1 MAKRTVVTL
10 GKSLEFVRTD
20 YKRFVDVLNRDMRRI
35 MQDVSQ
41 IILERTLPWVPHEFG
56 GLRQSGRAFAG
67 RTDRGWAAFVSF
79 GGEEAP
85 VDPTP
90 NAPQG
95 VVDYAIF
102 VHEGHGKVAA
112 TKFLEIGGREAESE
126 VDAYITRELKK
137 LKPKSG

>member
-10 GKSLEFVRTD
+10 GKSLEFIRTD
-20 YKRFVDVLNRDMRRI
+20 YSRFVDITKRDMRRI
-35 MQDVSQ
+35 MQLASE
-41 IILERTLPWVPHEFG
+41 IILERTLPWVPLEFG

-79 GGEEAP
+79 GGDEAP

-90 NAPQG
+90 NAPG
-95 VVDYAIF
+95 GIVDYAVF
-102 VHEGHGKVAA
+102 VHERFVP
-112 TKFLEIGGREAESE
+112 FLDIGGREAESE
-126 VDAYITRELKK
+126 VDALMVRELKK

>member
-10 GKSLEFVRTD
+10 GKSLQFVRTD
-20 YKRFVDVLNRDMRRI
+20 YERFADVVKRDMRRI
-35 MQDVSQ
+35 MQLASE
-41 IILERTLPWVPHEFG
+41 IILERTLPWVPLEFG

-67 RTDRGWAAFVSF
+67 RTDRGWAAFVTF
-79 GGEEAP
+79 GGDTAP

-95 VVDYAIF
+95 VVEYAVF

-126 VDAYITRELKK
+126 VDALIIRELKK